1 MYSDDEDHKININQI
16 VSIPGSCSVDG
27 GDNDFKGINP
37 SNHGNAKTYLSSI
50 RDYNK
55 NKNYTNISPKN
66 ANKFINFS
74 FRDRDDTESKINHDN
89 RNENEIKDENQTP
102 NDKMNET
109 QIKNGTHIG
118 NETVSNI
125 SKSLSKSAGSESD
138 KTLMINIDAILDV
151 NDFKK
156 LNDIERIRNNGGINY
171 STGHTYGYH
180 SPFKSNSNSPYKS
193 QNNGNKFFPNN
204 YNMNMNDKNYDY
216 KNRNMRYNYPSNTN
230 MSSRN
235 VQNFTPPNL
244 STKDIYIDD
253 KMNSS
258 TSNISICTDI
268 DKVIHDG
275 NSNKIEIDNYEKD
288 NIDNSIDDLMS
299 HNAIIS
305 NMTSHDSISYKK
317 DMKTN
322 NYKNDIKINLFK
334 NDDSISFKNDNNTK
348 ITTLKKETNTV
359 DHKIEKNDKSG
370 LLYRDDSLS
379 DMYDI
384 TLDTYDAKDAYGTDL
399 QRVEG
404 LSPM

>member
-1 MYSDDEDHKININQI
+1 MYSDDEDDKININQI
-16 VSIPGSCSVDG
+16 VSIPGSGSVDR

-37 SNHGNAKTYLSSI
+37 SNNGTAKSYLTNFG
-50 RDYNK
+50 DFNK
-55 NKNYTNISPKN
+55 NKNYQNISPKN
-66 ANKFINFS
+66 GNKFINFS
-74 FRDRDDTESKINHDN
+74 FRDRQCDDTESKINYDN
-89 RNENEIKDENQTP
+89 GTENENKNGNQIQ
-102 NDKMNET
+102 NDSDNKNET
-109 QIKNGTHIG
+109 PLKGDARND
-118 NETVSNI
+118 TVTNI
-125 SKSLSKSAGSESD
+125 NKSLSKSVGSESD

-171 STGHTYGYH
+171 SAGHAYGYH
-180 SPFKSNSNSPYKS
+180 SPFKSNSPYKT

-204 YNMNMNDKNYDY
+204 SNMNLNDKGYDY
-216 KNRNMRYNYPSNTN
+216 KNRNMRYNYTSNNN
-230 MSSRN
+230 MSARN
-235 VQNFTPPNL
+235 VQTFTPPNL
-244 STKDIYIDD
+244 SAKDVYIDD

-258 TSNISICTDI
+258 TSNISICTDT
-268 DKVIHDG
+268 DKIITDG
-275 NSNKIEIDNYEKD
+275 NSSKTEIDNYEKD
-288 NIDNSIDDLMS
+288 NIDNGIDELMS

-334 NDDSISFKNDNNTK
+334 NDESISFKNDSITK
-348 ITTLKKETNTV
+348 MTSMKKETSPV
-359 DHKIEKNDKSG
+359 DYKIEKNDKSG